1 MILEETQD
9 NKDTLIILMIQERD
23 KQIRLLESENA
34 NLKKLLLKQLEENRH
49 LTKIVKELKCKR
61 YGGTKE

>member
-34 NLKKLLLKQLEENRH
+34 NIKKLLIQQLEENRH
-49 LTKIVKELKCKR
+49 LLKVIKKLKR
-61 YGGTKE
+61 CGGTED